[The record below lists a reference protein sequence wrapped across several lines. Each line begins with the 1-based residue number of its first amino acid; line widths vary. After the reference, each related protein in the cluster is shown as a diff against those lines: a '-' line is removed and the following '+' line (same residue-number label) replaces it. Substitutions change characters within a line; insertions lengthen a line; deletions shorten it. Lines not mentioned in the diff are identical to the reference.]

1 MPRHNR
7 RTHDLAPSRS
17 TLRPLITVSPL
28 IESAMV
34 QPRAGLAGDAAVSQ
48 LADDMRRSES
58 ITRNDLETL
67 GWTPGQ
73 LDALGGKA
81 RTRAQ
86 KLAGAS
92 A

>member
-1 MPRHNR
+1 MPR
-7 RTHDLAPSRS
+7 RTRCNHLNASPS
-17 TLRPLITVSPL
+17 TLRTQATVSAL
-28 IESAMV
+28 IDSAMV
-34 QPRAGLAGDAAVSQ
+34 QPRAGLTGAAAVAQ

-58 ITRNDLETL
+58 ITRDDLETL

-73 LDALGGKA
+73 LDAIGGKA

-86 KLAGAS
+86 RLAGAS

>member
-7 RTHDLAPSRS
+7 CNRLPAAPSTIRTQAAVS
-17 TLRPLITVSPL
+17 SLIATS
-28 IESAMV
+28 MV
-34 QPRAGLAGDAAVSQ
+34 QPRAGLTGAAAVAQ

-58 ITRNDLETL
+58 ITRDDLETL
-67 GWTPGQ
+67 GWTSGQ
-73 LDALGGKA
+73 LDALAGKA

-86 KLAGAS
+86 RLAGAS

>member
-1 MPRHNR
+1 MTRQSRCNR
-7 RTHDLAPSRS
+7 LPAAPS
-17 TLRPLITVSPL
+17 TLRAQATVSAL
-28 IESAMV
+28 IDSALV
-34 QPRAGLAGDAAVSQ
+34 KPRAGMTGDAAIAQ

-58 ITRNDLETL
+58 ITRYDLETL

-73 LDALGGKA
+73 LDAIGGKA

-86 KLAGAS
+86 RLAGAS